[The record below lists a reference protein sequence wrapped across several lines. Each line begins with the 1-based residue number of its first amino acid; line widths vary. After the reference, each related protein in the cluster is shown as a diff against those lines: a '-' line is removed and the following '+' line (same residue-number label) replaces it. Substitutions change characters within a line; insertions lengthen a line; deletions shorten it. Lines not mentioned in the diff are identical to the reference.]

1 MILID
6 YSALMHQSIFSS
18 IKQTNPRL
26 KDGYYITK
34 DFITNTKYTILER
47 LFELQTKY
55 EHKYGN
61 IVICLDN
68 TFVKN
73 WRKDIYYG
81 YKASRKKGREKS
93 QINYAEV
100 FSELNALIEE
110 LKTNSPWKVVDV
122 FSAEAD
128 DVVLCLSK
136 AFALYEKIL
145 IVSSD
150 KDMIQAQRYGDV
162 SQYSLLTLKF
172 ITPETKH
179 ENSVQDWIT
188 EHIVLGDGADDIP
201 KVTDETEFSPEF
213 LKFMKENNLNYSEM
227 DFDCM
232 DYSDIESIT
241 AKFDVWK
248 TDKSGNKIEKKIYKN
263 PRFGP
268 STLKKKIEEYGS
280 LDNWLCSNPLYF
292 KHYERNKKLILAE
305 EIPTDIYNMCLLNYK
320 AAKTSFNA
328 KDFKQYLLDND
339 MGKLIAELPANFSKQ
354 SLEDFFG

>member
-1 MILID
+1 MSD
-6 YSALMHQSIFSS
+6 SDETTYNPYSFDKNGDAYQAAKFRETLT
-18 IKQTNPRL
+18 IKEFAEFLADCDSRQIGEYDTE
-26 KDGYYITK
+26 GWVFY
-34 DFITNTKYTILER
+34 
-47 LFELQTKY
+47 
-55 EHKYGN
+55 
-61 IVICLDN
+61 
-68 TFVKN
+68 
-73 WRKDIYYG
+73 
-81 YKASRKKGREKS
+81 RKKVDPWVK
-93 QINYAEV
+93 V
-100 FSELNALIEE
+100 LSEAV
-110 LKTNSPWKVVDV
+110 KT
-122 FSAEAD
+122 ET
-128 DVVLCLSK
+128 
-136 AFALYEKIL
+136 
-145 IVSSD
+145 SD
-150 KDMIQAQRYGDV
+150 
-162 SQYSLLTLKF
+162 
-172 ITPETKH
+172 
-179 ENSVQDWIT
+179 
-188 EHIVLGDGADDIP
+188 DGADDIP

-213 LKFMKENNLNYSEM
+213 LKYMKENNLNYSEM

-232 DYSDIESIT
+232 EYSDIESIT